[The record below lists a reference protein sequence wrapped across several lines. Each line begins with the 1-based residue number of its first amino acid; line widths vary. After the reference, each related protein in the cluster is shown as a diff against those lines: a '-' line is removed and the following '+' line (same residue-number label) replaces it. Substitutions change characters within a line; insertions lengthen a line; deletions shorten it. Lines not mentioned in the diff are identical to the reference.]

1 MVEPGILRGRPHPHG
16 GTQTESKETDLKAG
30 VEEDKKRKKNKL
42 TSTAN
47 ISQHFDVLVLYI
59 QITAVLRQEE
69 QSEGL
74 SQGDRPTDNR
84 SLLPLA
90 ESFMPFAHRQH

>member
-47 ISQHFDVLVLYI
+47 ISQHFDVF
-59 QITAVLRQEE
+59 VLRQEE